1 MISSLQ
7 EKINKYLKIG
17 LCEYKPILTA
27 QEISTLRQRLENEFK
42 KKLNPTELGLEQI
55 DDNFLK
61 DQLLKT
67 IFHKEVMK
75 FVENISITVFG
86 ESTKIIVLP
95 KLYVMK
101 NYLPNPYN
109 GNFGWHV
116 DCGGEMKHEFCK
128 KRFIDMLKN
137 EKDRKVEIS
146 SISVPKKS
154 SNFIE
159 IKAEAI
165 SNEIASREIL
175 RVVDYIKNKHQKILN
190 DVKNR
195 RELEIKNI
203 NTKIDN
209 IKSKEIKLL
218 SEKID
223 IQQANLNDYKLQLNT
238 IGKNI
243 KDIENSNPALTAL
256 KLMEKRD
263 LSSFILE
270 LNLQLMDMRNQKDE
284 LETTSINQLLEKKQ
298 LVESMMLPHNYK
310 NSEVI
315 GRVITN
321 DYPIKPKKKLIVA
334 VAFIA
339 GFILSIFLV
348 FIMNAFRKDDDKA
361 SA

>member
-1 MISSLQ
+1 MSEQNYYQEDEIDLKELFKILWSKKILIISLTSVITLLAG
-7 EKINKYLKIG
+7 IYAFNKTPIYEATALVEIG
-17 LCEYKPILTA
+17 NYKLHNNNNNKAILDSTA
-27 QEISTLRQRLENEFK
+27 DLS
-42 KKLNPTELGLEQI
+42 KKLN
-55 DDNFLK
+55 
-61 DQLLKT
+61 LL
-67 IFHKEVMK
+67 
-75 FVENISITVFG
+75 
-86 ESTKIIVLP
+86 
-95 KLYVMK
+95 
-101 NYLPNPYN
+101 
-109 GNFGWHV
+109 
-116 DCGGEMKHEFCK
+116 
-128 KRFIDMLKN
+128 FIDMLKN

-321 DYPIKPKKKLIVA
+321 DHPIKPKKKLVVA

-348 FIMNAFRKDDDKA
+348 FIMNAFRKEDDKTTA
-361 SA
+361 

>member
-1 MISSLQ
+1 MSEQNYYQEDEIDLKELFKILWSKKILIISLTSVITLLAG
-7 EKINKYLKIG
+7 IYAFNKTPIYEATALVEIG
-17 LCEYKPILTA
+17 NYKLHNNKAILDSTA
-27 QEISTLRQRLENEFK
+27 DLS
-42 KKLNPTELGLEQI
+42 KKLN
-55 DDNFLK
+55 
-61 DQLLKT
+61 LL
-67 IFHKEVMK
+67 
-75 FVENISITVFG
+75 
-86 ESTKIIVLP
+86 
-95 KLYVMK
+95 
-101 NYLPNPYN
+101 
-109 GNFGWHV
+109 
-116 DCGGEMKHEFCK
+116 
-128 KRFIDMLKN
+128 FIDMLKN

-321 DYPIKPKKKLIVA
+321 DHPIKPKKKLVVA

-348 FIMNAFRKDDDKA
+348 FIMNAFRKEDDKTTA
-361 SA
+361 

>member
-1 MISSLQ
+1 MPQNIPEQNYYQEDEIDLKELFKILWAKKILIISLTFA
-7 EKINKYLKIG
+7 ITLLAGIYAFNKTPIYEATALVEIG
-17 LCEYKPILTA
+17 NYKLHNNNNNNNNNKAILDSTA
-27 QEISTLRQRLENEFK
+27 DLS
-42 KKLNPTELGLEQI
+42 KKLN
-55 DDNFLK
+55 
-61 DQLLKT
+61 LL
-67 IFHKEVMK
+67 
-75 FVENISITVFG
+75 
-86 ESTKIIVLP
+86 
-95 KLYVMK
+95 
-101 NYLPNPYN
+101 
-109 GNFGWHV
+109 
-116 DCGGEMKHEFCK
+116 
-128 KRFIDMLKN
+128 FIDMLKN

-154 SNFIE
+154 NNFIE

-175 RVVDYIKNKHQKILN
+175 KVVDYIKNKHQKILS

-203 NTKIDN
+203 DTKIDN
-209 IKSKEIKLL
+209 IKNKEVKLL
-218 SEKID
+218 SEKIN
-223 IQQANLNDYKLQLNT
+223 IQQANLNDYKLQLDT
-238 IGKNI
+238 ISHNI
-243 KDIENSNPALTAL
+243 KEIENTNPALTAL

-284 LETTSINQLLEKKQ
+284 LETTNINRLVEKKQ

-348 FIMNAFRKDDDKA
+348 FIMNAFRKEDSKVNA
-361 SA
+361 

>member
-1 MISSLQ
+1 MSQNMSEQNYYQEDEIDLKELFKILWSKKILIISLTSVITLLAG
-7 EKINKYLKIG
+7 IYAFNKTPIYEATALVEIG
-17 LCEYKPILTA
+17 NYKLHNNNNNKAILDSTA
-27 QEISTLRQRLENEFK
+27 DLS
-42 KKLNPTELGLEQI
+42 KKLN
-55 DDNFLK
+55 
-61 DQLLKT
+61 LL
-67 IFHKEVMK
+67 
-75 FVENISITVFG
+75 
-86 ESTKIIVLP
+86 
-95 KLYVMK
+95 
-101 NYLPNPYN
+101 
-109 GNFGWHV
+109 
-116 DCGGEMKHEFCK
+116 
-128 KRFIDMLKN
+128 FIDMLKN

-321 DYPIKPKKKLIVA
+321 DHPIKPKKKLVVA

-348 FIMNAFRKDDDKA
+348 FIMNAFRKEDDKTTA
-361 SA
+361 

>member
-1 MISSLQ
+1 MSQNMSEQNYYQEDEIDLKELFKILWSKKILIISLTSVITLLAG
-7 EKINKYLKIG
+7 IYAFNKTPIYEATALVEIG
-17 LCEYKPILTA
+17 NYKLHNNNNNNKAILDSTA
-27 QEISTLRQRLENEFK
+27 DLS
-42 KKLNPTELGLEQI
+42 KKLN
-55 DDNFLK
+55 
-61 DQLLKT
+61 LL
-67 IFHKEVMK
+67 
-75 FVENISITVFG
+75 
-86 ESTKIIVLP
+86 
-95 KLYVMK
+95 
-101 NYLPNPYN
+101 
-109 GNFGWHV
+109 
-116 DCGGEMKHEFCK
+116 
-128 KRFIDMLKN
+128 FIDMLKN

-321 DYPIKPKKKLIVA
+321 DHPIKPKKKLVVA

-348 FIMNAFRKDDDKA
+348 FIMNAFRKEDDKTTA
-361 SA
+361 